1 MKLYSIR
8 DKKLASFNAPFV
20 SESEVQATRQF
31 GIVARDETTQLSHY
45 PDDFD
50 LYEIGSF
57 DQVTGKLESVEPRFI
72 VGAISF
78 KKLEAKS

>member
-8 DKKLASFNAPFV
+8 DKKLASFNAPFA

-31 GIVARDETTQLSHY
+31 GVVARDNTTQLSYY

-50 LYEIGSF
+50 LYEVGSF
-57 DQVTGKLESVEPRFI
+57 DINSGKLETIEPRFI
-72 VGAISF
+72 IGAVSF
-78 KKLEAKS
+78 RKMEEKI